1 MEAVRAARRGSEP
14 HGHGPRLP
22 PHLGG
27 PCPRL
32 HRPAAGPAARA
43 ALCRMQ
49 GGSGLGRLALRTLLP
64 APDHA
69 AGCPR
74 LRPASANQPVIYRA
88 CFRRRGCCSA
98 WVCPWSLWQPMH
110 GRASRAR
117 SCSGGWTSI
126 TPRRAE
132 LCTPRGSAGGGG
144 CEIFAW
150 PMRVSQA
157 GSIAWLT
164 MRRYRLGPVAM
175 TAPPPLR
182 RSPALGPAGRE
193 ALRCPLVG
201 LGPAGA
207 HTAAK
212 EYPSL
217 CLIDGRGLDQI
228 SVNTDKEILS
238 HLSKSFGTFDVLP
251 SLSSLLAHAGSPRE
265 RR

>member
-1 MEAVRAARRGSEP
+1 MPQAAP
-14 HGHGPRLP
+14 
-22 PHLGG
+22 
-27 PCPRL
+27 
-32 HRPAAGPAARA
+32 
-43 ALCRMQ
+43 
-49 GGSGLGRLALRTLLP
+49 GSGQ
-64 APDHA
+64 
-69 AGCPR
+69 PR
-74 LRPASANQPVIYRA
+74 PISLSYRA
-88 CFRRRGCCSA
+88 CFRRRGYCSA
-98 WVCPWSLWQPMH
+98 WVFPWSLWQPMH

-228 SVNTDKEILS
+228 SVNTDKEILF
-238 HLSKSFGTFDVLP
+238 HLSKSFRARAPARSFPPTLR
-251 SLSSLLAHAGSPRE
+251 AGSPRE